1 MFAKWN
7 IMNPERKRDDH
18 ERKTMTVSDSP
29 AGSWRAIAA
38 SAIDQAARIV
48 VCGIGNDLRGDD
60 AAGVLCLRSLERRF
74 ASAETSPRAV
84 LFIDGGETPENET
97 SRIRAFRPDLVIL
110 IDAARSGRRPG
121 DVFLVEKEAI
131 SDEEVS
137 THRISLALLV
147 RFIEESIGARVL
159 FLGIEPESTDSQTAV
174 SAAVLAAVEAVGE
187 NLAAML

>member
-1 MFAKWN
+1 
-7 IMNPERKRDDH
+7 
-18 ERKTMTVSDSP
+18 MTVSDPP
-29 AGSWRAIAA
+29 ACSWRERAA
-38 SAIDQAARIV
+38 SVIDPAARIV

-60 AAGVLCLRSLERRF
+60 AAGVLCLRSLERRV
-74 ASAETSPRAV
+74 ASTGPGPRAV

-97 SRIRAFRPDLVIL
+97 SRIRAFCPDLVIL
-110 IDAARSGRRPG
+110 IDAARSGRKPG

-159 FLGIEPESTDSQTAV
+159 FLGIEPKTTESGSPV
-174 SAAVLAAVEAVGE
+174 SPAVLRAIAAISES
-187 NLAAML
+187 LAAML